1 MNKIVK
7 NKVWIYNKI
16 NMMINKK
23 DKEVKNKN
31 KNKRKLILKNRIKI
45 L

>member
-16 NMMINKK
+16 NIMINSKMK
-23 DKEVKNKN
+23 DNKAKNKI
-31 KNKRKLILKNRIKI
+31 KSRLILKKRIKI

>member
-1 MNKIVK
+1 
-7 NKVWIYNKI
+7 
-16 NMMINKK
+16 MMINKK